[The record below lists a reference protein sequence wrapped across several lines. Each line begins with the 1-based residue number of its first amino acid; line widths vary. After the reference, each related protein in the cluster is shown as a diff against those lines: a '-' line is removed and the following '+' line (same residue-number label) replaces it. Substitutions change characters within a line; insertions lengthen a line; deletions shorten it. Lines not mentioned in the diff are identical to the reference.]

1 MACEKRLKKSGTKT
15 TQKKGLNKMTP
26 IEKARKLMNRFNNEE
41 YLTTEELLYLYCLHF
56 LYVKIGYRLP
66 HTFLSSFYHENSII
80 EIKER
85 INNAAL
91 YEQFKNEASAL
102 QYIILYEMDS
112 STIA

>member
-1 MACEKRLKKSGTKT
+1 MSS
-15 TQKKGLNKMTP
+15 
-26 IEKARKLMNRFNNEE
+26 IEKAHKLMNMLENEE

-66 HTFLSSFYHENSII
+66 HTFISAFYHENNII

-85 INNAAL
+85 IDEKNNNPAL
-91 YEQFKNEASAL
+91 YNQFKNEAAAL

-112 STIA
+112 STTA

>member
-1 MACEKRLKKSGTKT
+1 
-15 TQKKGLNKMTP
+15 MTP

-66 HTFLSSFYHENSII
+66 HTFLSTFYHENSII

-85 INNAAL
+85 IDEKNNNPAL
-91 YEQFKNEASAL
+91 YNQFKNEAAAL

>member
-1 MACEKRLKKSGTKT
+1 
-15 TQKKGLNKMTP
+15 MTP
-26 IEKARKLMNRFNNEE
+26 IEKARKLMNMLENEE

-66 HTFLSSFYHENSII
+66 HTFLSTFYHENSII

-85 INNAAL
+85 IDEKNNNPEL
-91 YEQFKNEASAL
+91 YNQFKNEAAAL

-112 STIA
+112 PTIA